1 MVVSNV
7 HHHSNYTVVTGAT
20 TSKPVHGSPLEGAGA
35 DEIIPSYGVY
45 IACIE
50 FTLVTPIIFGNV
62 LIIVSVFKFR
72 RLRVSTDHY
81 FHEVSR
87 ITFCPGVFA

>member
-1 MVVSNV
+1 MVVSNIR
-7 HHHSNYTVVTGAT
+7 HHSNYNAVARET
-20 TSKPVHGSPLEGAGA
+20 TSEPIHGTPSEGDGA

-45 IACIE
+45 IACVE

-72 RLRVSTDHY
+72 RLRVSTDHD
-81 FHEVSR
+81 FH
-87 ITFCPGVFA
+87 